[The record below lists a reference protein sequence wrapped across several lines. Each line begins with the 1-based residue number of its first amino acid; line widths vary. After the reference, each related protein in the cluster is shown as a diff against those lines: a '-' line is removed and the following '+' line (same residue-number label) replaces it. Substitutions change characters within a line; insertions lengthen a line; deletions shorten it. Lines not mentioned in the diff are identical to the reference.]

1 MSVAALIP
9 TLLGLFLLVCVGLVL
24 GRSGRLGIPADHAAG
39 ALTALVVDV
48 TLPALTLDVLLRRHL
63 TASVAWALLP
73 STASLFACLAAGYGV
88 STLAGWSRPV
98 RGTVMIC
105 AAFSNTGFLGV
116 PITRALFPERT
127 DAAQAAVLIDT
138 IDTTALL
145 WTVGIAIAQA
155 FGERRAGG
163 VPPRLRTV
171 LFRPAT
177 LAVLVGLTL
186 NLRGVAVPPAV
197 LTLLQFVGASTP
209 VLVFLALGMRL
220 DLSALRGQ
228 RAPLLLALV
237 IKLALAPA
245 LALVVARA
253 FSLHGAPIA
262 VSVLQ
267 ASMPAAVIAAAI
279 ATQERCDDRLAA
291 AIVMSS
297 LALALPALWLWSPVL
312 RALAG

>member
-1 MSVAALIP
+1 MSVAALFP
-9 TLLGLFLLVCVGLVL
+9 TLIGLFLLVCVGLVL
-24 GRSGRLGIPADHAAG
+24 GRSGRLGIPAEQAAG
-39 ALTALVVDV
+39 VLTALVIDV

-63 TASVAWALLP
+63 TASVAWSLLP
-73 STASLFACLAAGYGV
+73 STVSLFACLAAGYGI

-145 WTVGIAIAQA
+145 WTVGVAIAHA
-155 FGERRAGG
+155 FGDHRVGGRPPLLRA
-163 VPPRLRTV
+163 V

-177 LAVLVGLTL
+177 LAVLFGLTL
-186 NLRGVAVPPAV
+186 NLRGVAVPSAV
-197 LTLLQFVGASTP
+197 LTLLELVGASTP

-245 LALVVARA
+245 LALVVAHA

-267 ASMPAAVIAAAI
+267 SSMPAAFIAGAI

-297 LALALPALWLWSPVL
+297 LALALPSLWLWSPAL